1 MANQNQTMKHTMSM
15 NVRRLETEL
24 DAADMKRDE
33 IMKEFRGSI
42 RSEHDRYAECEHHLA
57 LEESQLRLQ
66 MIHNENL
73 QSRLMTSE
81 NKASEESLAESSGM
95 RDMRIMGLRSELHM
109 KQSLL
114 DRMQHQLTESK
125 NQYHELSCQQAR
137 RLSPSRSPHEGLQ
150 HEMYMQIVR
159 ERDSLRVSKA
169 EVDKLYS
176 QTRAEL
182 IDTENLLKTFQK
194 HFDAT
199 GKKYQDALDKID
211 HMSNNP
217 NVTSN
222 LFDKLH
228 NEIDDRD
235 TAIARLHTEVEAQKE
250 SLERAHRDAGR
261 SIKMLNDRRLVIKGA
276 TDYSIP
282 ESHLTE
288 MHQLASERFAE
299 VEEMSSTI
307 AALRLENQAASSSS
321 QNKPATLLGY
331 ASNAMPRNE
340 CEEKCA
346 KLKAELDE
354 MKQEKN
360 VEVRNLQDEL
370 RKMEDRKDY
379 YKNNFSQ
386 AEDRANDEEQ
396 EYRAEAEAFEKLRN
410 EYNTN
415 VKELENLEKDRSKSS
430 VSLREAEKI
439 NLQPW
444 PKTTEL
450 SSWKGS
456 VVHEVCVASGDRN
469 YEDWKAWLAPC
480 LADQPDLDALAK
492 APEVRFQSID
502 AKLSNALRKVI
513 ENAGEKSM
521 QVKYDM
527 SMKNQMYG
535 KSGDFIKGRE
545 LFAMILISFKS
556 PDHTEVLYNAHHLY
570 VFNYYGDD
578 QLEAFYNKWLD
589 IVYNMKHDDRPSTN
603 SLRDTLF
610 RKIEHS
616 KLMHF
621 DISRYRTFDEGHP
634 EKTYDF
640 LITMIKGYIARGK
653 QERLLRDRERAVK
666 LSLSSTKAAPAPE
679 DAEKPAAPI
688 RTKKENKAAA
698 SSTGDPP
705 KRPKAKAK
713 SDAAS
718 VLPTPSPKSHADK
731 NNKKGKGGKGR
742 SSSPV
747 DKKKIFCNYFFNKGG
762 CNKGDKCL
770 YSHSQKVY
778 DAKMKGK
785 KGRSGSRDSSK
796 GKSKGSSSSAGPKKR
811 TCWNWQKGT
820 CTFGSKCKF
829 LHADQSP
836 SASSERTSKKTPKKR
851 ATPITIDSFFDSDN
865 EDAMDYS
872 SPRIASAKK
881 SSDARRISFDLE
893 PEVHEIAIENYQEGL
908 PKRIYRDPNKHY
920 VFWKIDDLTDDQ
932 SKSDNTLGSVRAR
945 AKAIIM
951 DRCGLH
957 RFVDEVRII
966 IGPKF
971 DMLIKLDNDHEDL
984 VFTEELVEHEVGKSL
999 KKSKNMMCISLPV
1012 QAKDRRF
1019 ILDSGSGH
1027 DLISARKAERMN
1039 LKQRTCDPIM
1049 FHTANGSTATQ
1060 TEAEIDLG
1068 TFDMTSHAYVLDDT
1082 PSVMSLGKRCMEEG
1096 YSFVW
1101 PSGKMPFMITKDGE
1115 RIDLTIHDN
1124 IPYVD
1129 LGTYE
1134 CTPHECHHASKIND
1148 LLIHVQDDFS
1158 ELNDKDDVG
1167 QPSRRI
1173 YLDGESGLETLN
1185 EDQRCSRHV
1194 KKLKKKKKGRAA
1206 NRQKQTATPGEE
1218 EEPPEDGEYT
1228 PGTPYD
1234 GPPGDETDF
1243 EDDGHGAP
1251 EDAAEGDE
1259 DDIEIDVVEGESRVA
1274 KRGTLK
1280 REANSLNHKL
1290 THRYKNP
1297 YCDSCIRAKMKHFK
1311 TRRGSYKRELKKF
1324 GDLITF
1330 DAVDTSKVH
1339 DDVLV
1344 LEKEVLVVRDCF
1356 TGIIGAYPSDSRMTK
1371 DDVVR
1376 AVKQFIGAKKVR
1388 QAYSDHAPQFIEAM
1402 NEMKIPID
1410 HSLPGRPQTNSIAER
1425 TNQFILTATS
1435 TCLLEAGL
1443 PPCFWRTAILCVC
1456 HLLNVEPNDDELSAW
1471 CKLHGSDFAG
1481 KLIPYGARVNY
1492 KPPKTREAGQLHKFG
1507 PDSIPGVFAGYH
1519 IGPGM
1524 HWSRQYK
1531 VWPLSEFVHQNLGDD
1546 ASKPEHRLLKPH
1558 LTEKVEMV
1566 TPLTFPCKQEYER
1579 VNTTLEGM
1587 KEKELLD
1594 GDPSKVPHGD
1604 DEEQDHDEDD
1614 DGLDDGD
1621 DGGPGPSGG
1630 KVSKKPLDVSEDIFD
1645 KDKDPEEMTLQELID
1660 VQPEHWKSGKAGDGK
1675 VYLNDDG
1682 EKVKLNVK
1690 GYPYKIGDDG
1700 RRLFKTSLR
1709 PKGTYSPE
1717 EWRKLSQSDRS
1728 TILKSEKKKLEKKEA
1743 DDKAKRI
1750 VEEKKKKALKKE
1762 KKDSKKDKDEP
1773 KSKDDEEDDESKKDD
1788 SYSKS
1793 KKSDAGVGEVVKN
1806 KVTLPITCTS
1816 TYLDLYDIVDDDD
1829 VHGKR
1834 YIDCREAKRNA
1845 DASPCSDASTDV
1857 PDDEEYLTEWD
1868 EWSEVEKGRGPKAS
1882 WSGEVWNTLSGGIS
1896 RFSLATPGEST
1907 MIKNGKCVNV
1917 KDMKNVATDDDDEF
1931 IAFPTM
1937 PCTSASNQSH
1947 RTKIPPGGL
1956 GSKLFNAMVSRP
1968 VGRAEIESNP
1978 KAKEAML
1985 KEWKGLRDQ
1994 EVFDFTMVREY
2005 DDVVAEA
2012 KKSKKEVHM
2021 ARVHGICVEKNY
2033 QLSEDNPGRKFKGR
2047 GVLLGN
2053 QVKNQHWEAAFFQDL
2068 GNSPASFEA
2077 SRWAD
2082 FYGCL
2087 PGHAVK
2093 LADAIQAYIQAKLKG
2108 PLCWVEL
2115 PTDAWPPEIQ
2125 YWKFRRPV
2133 VRLDKALYGHPD
2145 SGTMWEQH
2153 CDKKVQEIGFKPIG
2167 EEWPSMYFHDEL
2179 KLLLV
2184 IYVDD
2189 LKLAGPSE
2197 NLAKGWEMLRTVLR
2211 IEPETDLGLY
2221 LGCVLS
2227 QGETQLHNGKKVKTI
2242 TYNMEGLLK
2251 LSVEKYLD
2259 IIGKDTKLK
2268 KVSTPSL
2275 PEETKSSP
2283 YRAPSDGKRKVECPW
2298 CAHSFDPEMPALP
2311 ETGNSRPGQ
2320 DSESLSRGNL
2330 APPAASVLMKL
2341 LYAARIAR
2349 FDLLRSINA
2358 LARNVTKW
2366 TKDDDARLHHLM
2378 CYVNSTLSLKMIG
2391 WVGDKIED
2399 LSLGLFA
2406 DADFAGCAQSL
2417 RSTSGSHLQVQ
2428 GKFTRFPLAGG
2439 SKRQGC
2445 VSHSTPEAE
2454 IVAAD
2459 TALRTLGIPA
2469 LSLWKVLAKVFPQLL
2484 FHDDNQGMIGVV
2496 RSGRNPTMR
2505 HLERTHGISIA
2516 SMHEH
2521 FQKDHFVLIYEIT
2534 AKMAADIHTKGFKN
2548 PMAWKKAC
2556 MLINLLE
2563 PQDLQSKEVLDMLQP
2578 STDVD
2583 MTTRQVFQSK
2593 TEDIPNFPYTE
2604 TPILPKEVYRKGLTS
2619 KEKLQYLP
2627 GMDPIFVVKQPVF
2640 YRPKPPGLIVPPDV
2654 LRSTWVLINGAWTK
2668 VEHRASPPEQA
2679 IRFDKWVER
2688 ACFQYHSPNKQPLIP
2703 DTVSQSVSTTSTHRV
2718 MSSKHVHAPP
2728 AHSSSQRD
2736 SCASTSP
2743 NRVQH
2748 PADSPMLMF
2757 SVDALFLDA
2766 QTSPS
2771 QHPKSIHQCLQ
2782 PATRVINT
2790 LMRLVHGGSEGE
2802 GWHSHS
2808 EKGHSQSTSTPGPCH
2823 KHPESDINDTI
2834 PHVNSTRKSQVLD
2847 KKNEDYWQWDGKET
2861 LIRIHKTPRRQN
2873 FVPQDCEDCPCDPRI
2888 ICDERETEQ
2897 KFKTNTRVIK
2907 DMWRFKGDNH
2917 ESTNKLNEFWTGKS
2931 TFKVLANAEVIDG
2944 DKNCKVSQGVITLC
2958 THCDEL
2964 NTIPITDVLSLIN
2977 ITLK

>member
-1 MANQNQTMKHTMSM
+1 MTEQDSSDNAFSFSGHAVAPAAGTQSNSSQSIDTGGSETSELRPSLPRRPLVAPRGRQISTMQAIEDRDSTPGKRRSSARQSSPPMTPRTKAKPTSSNPPSPIQDATPSGVGSYQQVNAPSSGSDIFTAYQSELAEYKTSLEKATEEESVLQARLTETAAYAYQQFNFLESTTHQEMTSMTEQLQMLNFELQAAQQEDEGATYRIEELERYQTMSNEAASHLEFRYSQLRSEFNEQMGQANAIMVHVCADANAHINQLRLELESAEMNAKQEALAVGYANDQTCALQIEMLEVANQNQTMKHTMSM

-137 RLSPSRSPHEGLQ
+137 RLSPSRSPHGGLQ

-222 LFDKLH
+222 LFDNLH

-250 SLERAHRDAGR
+250 SLERAHRDAGRSIKMLNAGR

-307 AALRLENQAASSSS
+307 AALKLENQAASSSS
-321 QNKPATLLGY
+321 QNKLATLLGY
-331 ASNAMPRNE
+331 PSNAMPRNE

-386 AEDRANDEEQ
+386 AEDRANNEEQ

-492 APEVRFQSID
+492 APEVRFQSTD

-621 DISRYRTFDEGHP
+621 ISRYRTFDEGHP

-653 QERLLRDRERAVK
+653 PERLLRDRERAVK
-666 LSLSSTKAAPAPE
+666 LSLSSTKTAPAPE
-679 DAEKPAAPI
+679 DVEKPAAPI
-688 RTKKENKAAA
+688 KTKKENEAAA

-872 SPRIASAKK
+872 SPRIACTKK

-893 PEVHEIAIENYQEGL
+893 PEVHEIAIENYQEGI

-971 DMLIKLDNDHEDL
+971 DMLVKLDNDHEDL
-984 VFTEELVEHEVGKSL
+984 VFTEELIEHEVGKSL

-1115 RIDLTIHDN
+1115 RI
-1124 IPYVD
+1124 
-1129 LGTYE
+1129 
-1134 CTPHECHHASKIND
+1134 
-1148 LLIHVQDDFS
+1148 
-1158 ELNDKDDVG
+1158 
-1167 QPSRRI
+1167 
-1173 YLDGESGLETLN
+1173 
-1185 EDQRCSRHV
+1185 
-1194 KKLKKKKKGRAA
+1194 
-1206 NRQKQTATPGEE
+1206 
-1218 EEPPEDGEYT
+1218 
-1228 PGTPYD
+1228 
-1234 GPPGDETDF
+1234 
-1243 EDDGHGAP
+1243 
-1251 EDAAEGDE
+1251 
-1259 DDIEIDVVEGESRVA
+1259 
-1274 KRGTLK
+1274 
-1280 REANSLNHKL
+1280 
-1290 THRYKNP
+1290 
-1297 YCDSCIRAKMKHFK
+1297 
-1311 TRRGSYKRELKKF
+1311 
-1324 GDLITF
+1324 
-1330 DAVDTSKVH
+1330 
-1339 DDVLV
+1339 
-1344 LEKEVLVVRDCF
+1344 
-1356 TGIIGAYPSDSRMTK
+1356 
-1371 DDVVR
+1371 
-1376 AVKQFIGAKKVR
+1376 
-1388 QAYSDHAPQFIEAM
+1388 
-1402 NEMKIPID
+1402 
-1410 HSLPGRPQTNSIAER
+1410 
-1425 TNQFILTATS
+1425 S
-1435 TCLLEAGL
+1435 T
-1443 PPCFWRTAILCVC
+1443 
-1456 HLLNVEPNDDELSAW
+1456 
-1471 CKLHGSDFAG
+1471 
-1481 KLIPYGARVNY
+1481 
-1492 KPPKTREAGQLHKFG
+1492 
-1507 PDSIPGVFAGYH
+1507 
-1519 IGPGM
+1519 
-1524 HWSRQYK
+1524 
-1531 VWPLSEFVHQNLGDD
+1531 
-1546 ASKPEHRLLKPH
+1546 
-1558 LTEKVEMV
+1558 
-1566 TPLTFPCKQEYER
+1566 
-1579 VNTTLEGM
+1579 
-1587 KEKELLD
+1587 
-1594 GDPSKVPHGD
+1594 
-1604 DEEQDHDEDD
+1604 
-1614 DGLDDGD
+1614 
-1621 DGGPGPSGG
+1621 
-1630 KVSKKPLDVSEDIFD
+1630 
-1645 KDKDPEEMTLQELID
+1645 
-1660 VQPEHWKSGKAGDGK
+1660 
-1675 VYLNDDG
+1675 
-1682 EKVKLNVK
+1682 
-1690 GYPYKIGDDG
+1690 
-1700 RRLFKTSLR
+1700 
-1709 PKGTYSPE
+1709 
-1717 EWRKLSQSDRS
+1717 
-1728 TILKSEKKKLEKKEA
+1728 
-1743 DDKAKRI
+1743 
-1750 VEEKKKKALKKE
+1750 
-1762 KKDSKKDKDEP
+1762 
-1773 KSKDDEEDDESKKDD
+1773 
-1788 SYSKS
+1788 
-1793 KKSDAGVGEVVKN
+1793 
-1806 KVTLPITCTS
+1806 
-1816 TYLDLYDIVDDDD
+1816 
-1829 VHGKR
+1829 
-1834 YIDCREAKRNA
+1834 
-1845 DASPCSDASTDV
+1845 
-1857 PDDEEYLTEWD
+1857 
-1868 EWSEVEKGRGPKAS
+1868 
-1882 WSGEVWNTLSGGIS
+1882 
-1896 RFSLATPGEST
+1896 
-1907 MIKNGKCVNV
+1907 
-1917 KDMKNVATDDDDEF
+1917 
-1931 IAFPTM
+1931 
-1937 PCTSASNQSH
+1937 
-1947 RTKIPPGGL
+1947 
-1956 GSKLFNAMVSRP
+1956 
-1968 VGRAEIESNP
+1968 
-1978 KAKEAML
+1978 
-1985 KEWKGLRDQ
+1985 
-1994 EVFDFTMVREY
+1994 
-2005 DDVVAEA
+2005 
-2012 KKSKKEVHM
+2012 
-2021 ARVHGICVEKNY
+2021 
-2033 QLSEDNPGRKFKGR
+2033 
-2047 GVLLGN
+2047 
-2053 QVKNQHWEAAFFQDL
+2053 
-2068 GNSPASFEA
+2068 
-2077 SRWAD
+2077 
-2082 FYGCL
+2082 
-2087 PGHAVK
+2087 
-2093 LADAIQAYIQAKLKG
+2093 
-2108 PLCWVEL
+2108 
-2115 PTDAWPPEIQ
+2115 
-2125 YWKFRRPV
+2125 
-2133 VRLDKALYGHPD
+2133 
-2145 SGTMWEQH
+2145 
-2153 CDKKVQEIGFKPIG
+2153 
-2167 EEWPSMYFHDEL
+2167 
-2179 KLLLV
+2179 
-2184 IYVDD
+2184 
-2189 LKLAGPSE
+2189 
-2197 NLAKGWEMLRTVLR
+2197 
-2211 IEPETDLGLY
+2211 
-2221 LGCVLS
+2221 
-2227 QGETQLHNGKKVKTI
+2227 
-2242 TYNMEGLLK
+2242 
-2251 LSVEKYLD
+2251 
-2259 IIGKDTKLK
+2259 
-2268 KVSTPSL
+2268 
-2275 PEETKSSP
+2275 
-2283 YRAPSDGKRKVECPW
+2283 
-2298 CAHSFDPEMPALP
+2298 
-2311 ETGNSRPGQ
+2311 
-2320 DSESLSRGNL
+2320 
-2330 APPAASVLMKL
+2330 
-2341 LYAARIAR
+2341 
-2349 FDLLRSINA
+2349 
-2358 LARNVTKW
+2358 
-2366 TKDDDARLHHLM
+2366 
-2378 CYVNSTLSLKMIG
+2378 
-2391 WVGDKIED
+2391 
-2399 LSLGLFA
+2399 
-2406 DADFAGCAQSL
+2406 
-2417 RSTSGSHLQVQ
+2417 
-2428 GKFTRFPLAGG
+2428 
-2439 SKRQGC
+2439 
-2445 VSHSTPEAE
+2445 
-2454 IVAAD
+2454 
-2459 TALRTLGIPA
+2459 
-2469 LSLWKVLAKVFPQLL
+2469 
-2484 FHDDNQGMIGVV
+2484 
-2496 RSGRNPTMR
+2496 
-2505 HLERTHGISIA
+2505 
-2516 SMHEH
+2516 
-2521 FQKDHFVLIYEIT
+2521 
-2534 AKMAADIHTKGFKN
+2534 
-2548 PMAWKKAC
+2548 
-2556 MLINLLE
+2556 
-2563 PQDLQSKEVLDMLQP
+2563 
-2578 STDVD
+2578 
-2583 MTTRQVFQSK
+2583 
-2593 TEDIPNFPYTE
+2593 
-2604 TPILPKEVYRKGLTS
+2604 
-2619 KEKLQYLP
+2619 
-2627 GMDPIFVVKQPVF
+2627 
-2640 YRPKPPGLIVPPDV
+2640 
-2654 LRSTWVLINGAWTK
+2654 
-2668 VEHRASPPEQA
+2668 
-2679 IRFDKWVER
+2679 
-2688 ACFQYHSPNKQPLIP
+2688 
-2703 DTVSQSVSTTSTHRV
+2703 
-2718 MSSKHVHAPP
+2718 
-2728 AHSSSQRD
+2728 
-2736 SCASTSP
+2736 
-2743 NRVQH
+2743 
-2748 PADSPMLMF
+2748 
-2757 SVDALFLDA
+2757 
-2766 QTSPS
+2766 
-2771 QHPKSIHQCLQ
+2771 
-2782 PATRVINT
+2782 
-2790 LMRLVHGGSEGE
+2790 
-2802 GWHSHS
+2802 
-2808 EKGHSQSTSTPGPCH
+2808 
-2823 KHPESDINDTI
+2823 
-2834 PHVNSTRKSQVLD
+2834 
-2847 KKNEDYWQWDGKET
+2847 
-2861 LIRIHKTPRRQN
+2861 
-2873 FVPQDCEDCPCDPRI
+2873 
-2888 ICDERETEQ
+2888 
-2897 KFKTNTRVIK
+2897 
-2907 DMWRFKGDNH
+2907 
-2917 ESTNKLNEFWTGKS
+2917 
-2931 TFKVLANAEVIDG
+2931 
-2944 DKNCKVSQGVITLC
+2944 
-2958 THCDEL
+2958 
-2964 NTIPITDVLSLIN
+2964 
-2977 ITLK
+2977 

>member
-1 MANQNQTMKHTMSM
+1 MTEQDSSDNAFSFSGHAVAPAAGTQSNSSQSIDTGGSETSELRPSLPRRPLVAPRGRQISTMQAIEDRDSTPGKRRSSARQSSPPMTPRTKAKPTSSNPPSPIQDATPSGVGSYQQVNAPSSGSDIFTAYQSELAEYKTSLEKATEEESVLQARLNETAAYAYQQFNFLESTTHQEMTSMTEQLQMLNFELQAAQQEDEGATYRIEELERYRTMSNEAASHLEFRYSQLRSEFNEQMGQASAIMVHVGADANAHINQLKLELENAEMSAKQEALAVGYANDQTCALRIEMLEVANQNQTMKHSMSM

-33 IMKEFRGSI
+33 IMREFRSNI

-66 MIHNENL
+66 VVHNENL
-73 QSRLMTSE
+73 HSRLMTSE
-81 NKASEESLAESSGM
+81 SKLSEESSSESGGM
-95 RDMRIMGLRSELHM
+95 RDMRMMGLRSELHM

-137 RLSPSRSPHEGLQ
+137 RSSPSRSQSEELQ
-150 HEMYMQIVR
+150 YGMYMQAVR
-159 ERDSLRVSKA
+159 ERDNLKVSKA
-169 EVDKLYS
+169 EVDNLYS
-176 QTRAEL
+176 RARAEIL
-182 IDTENLLKTFQK
+182 DNESLLKTYQK
-194 HFDAT
+194 HFDSI

-211 HMSNNP
+211 HMSKNP
-217 NVTSN
+217 NMTSA
-222 LFDKLH
+222 LFDYLH

-235 TAIARLHTEVEAQKE
+235 EMVARLHTEVEAQKE

-261 SIKMLNDRRLVIKGA
+261 SIRMLNDRRLVIKGA

-288 MHQLASERFAE
+288 MHHLANERFAE

-307 AALRLENQAASSSS
+307 AALKLENQAASSSS
-321 QNKPATLLGY
+321 QNMPATLLGNP
-331 ASNAMPRNE
+331 SSAMPRSE

-346 KLKAELDE
+346 KLKAELEE

-370 RKMEDRKDY
+370 KKMEDRKDY

-545 LFAMILISFKS
+545 LFAMVLISFKS

-640 LITMIKGYIARGK
+640 LTTMIKGYIARGK
-653 QERLLRDRERAVK
+653 QERLLKDRERAVK
-666 LSLSSTKAAPAPE
+666 LSLSSNKTAPAPE
-679 DAEKPAAPI
+679 DTEKPAAPI
-688 RTKKENKAAA
+688 KTKKENEAAA

-713 SDAAS
+713 SEAAS

-785 KGRSGSRDSSK
+785 KGRSGSRDSSR
-796 GKSKGSSSSAGPKKR
+796 GKSKGSSSSAGPKKKI
-811 TCWNWQKGT
+811 CWNWQKGT

-836 SASSERTSKKTPKKR
+836 SASSERTSKKTPKKK

-893 PEVHEIAIENYQEGL
+893 PEVHEVVIENYQEGL
-908 PKRIYRDPNKHY
+908 PKRIYRDPNKQY
-920 VFWKIDDLTDDQ
+920 IFWKIDDLTDDQ

-971 DMLIKLDNDHEDL
+971 DMLIKLDNGHDDL
-984 VFTEELVEHEVGKSL
+984 VFTEELVEHKVGKSL

-1148 LLIHVQDDFS
+1148 LLIHTQDDFS
-1158 ELNDKDDVG
+1158 ELNDLDDVG
-1167 QPSRRI
+1167 RPSRRI
-1173 YLDGESGLETLN
+1173 YLDGESGLETLA

-1218 EEPPEDGEYT
+1218 EEPPEDGEYE

-1311 TRRGSYKRELKKF
+1311 TRRGAYKRELKKF

-1356 TGIIGAYPSDSRMTK
+1356 TGIIGAYPSDRMAK

-1456 HLLNVEPNDDELSAW
+1456 HLLNVEPNDDELV
-1471 CKLHGSDFAG
+1471 L
-1481 KLIPYGARVNY
+1481 GAN
-1492 KPPKTREAGQLHKFG
+1492 
-1507 PDSIPGVFAGYH
+1507 
-1519 IGPGM
+1519 
-1524 HWSRQYK
+1524 
-1531 VWPLSEFVHQNLGDD
+1531 
-1546 ASKPEHRLLKPH
+1546 
-1558 LTEKVEMV
+1558 
-1566 TPLTFPCKQEYER
+1566 
-1579 VNTTLEGM
+1579 
-1587 KEKELLD
+1587 
-1594 GDPSKVPHGD
+1594 
-1604 DEEQDHDEDD
+1604 
-1614 DGLDDGD
+1614 
-1621 DGGPGPSGG
+1621 
-1630 KVSKKPLDVSEDIFD
+1630 
-1645 KDKDPEEMTLQELID
+1645 
-1660 VQPEHWKSGKAGDGK
+1660 
-1675 VYLNDDG
+1675 
-1682 EKVKLNVK
+1682 
-1690 GYPYKIGDDG
+1690 
-1700 RRLFKTSLR
+1700 
-1709 PKGTYSPE
+1709 
-1717 EWRKLSQSDRS
+1717 
-1728 TILKSEKKKLEKKEA
+1728 
-1743 DDKAKRI
+1743 
-1750 VEEKKKKALKKE
+1750 
-1762 KKDSKKDKDEP
+1762 
-1773 KSKDDEEDDESKKDD
+1773 
-1788 SYSKS
+1788 
-1793 KKSDAGVGEVVKN
+1793 
-1806 KVTLPITCTS
+1806 
-1816 TYLDLYDIVDDDD
+1816 
-1829 VHGKR
+1829 
-1834 YIDCREAKRNA
+1834 
-1845 DASPCSDASTDV
+1845 STD
-1857 PDDEEYLTEWD
+1857 LT
-1868 EWSEVEKGRGPKAS
+1868 
-1882 WSGEVWNTLSGGIS
+1882 L
-1896 RFSLATPGEST
+1896 
-1907 MIKNGKCVNV
+1907 
-1917 KDMKNVATDDDDEF
+1917 
-1931 IAFPTM
+1931 
-1937 PCTSASNQSH
+1937 
-1947 RTKIPPGGL
+1947 
-1956 GSKLFNAMVSRP
+1956 
-1968 VGRAEIESNP
+1968 
-1978 KAKEAML
+1978 
-1985 KEWKGLRDQ
+1985 
-1994 EVFDFTMVREY
+1994 
-2005 DDVVAEA
+2005 
-2012 KKSKKEVHM
+2012 
-2021 ARVHGICVEKNY
+2021 
-2033 QLSEDNPGRKFKGR
+2033 
-2047 GVLLGN
+2047 
-2053 QVKNQHWEAAFFQDL
+2053 
-2068 GNSPASFEA
+2068 
-2077 SRWAD
+2077 
-2082 FYGCL
+2082 
-2087 PGHAVK
+2087 
-2093 LADAIQAYIQAKLKG
+2093 
-2108 PLCWVEL
+2108 
-2115 PTDAWPPEIQ
+2115 
-2125 YWKFRRPV
+2125 
-2133 VRLDKALYGHPD
+2133 
-2145 SGTMWEQH
+2145 
-2153 CDKKVQEIGFKPIG
+2153 
-2167 EEWPSMYFHDEL
+2167 
-2179 KLLLV
+2179 
-2184 IYVDD
+2184 
-2189 LKLAGPSE
+2189 
-2197 NLAKGWEMLRTVLR
+2197 
-2211 IEPETDLGLY
+2211 
-2221 LGCVLS
+2221 
-2227 QGETQLHNGKKVKTI
+2227 
-2242 TYNMEGLLK
+2242 
-2251 LSVEKYLD
+2251 
-2259 IIGKDTKLK
+2259 
-2268 KVSTPSL
+2268 
-2275 PEETKSSP
+2275 
-2283 YRAPSDGKRKVECPW
+2283 
-2298 CAHSFDPEMPALP
+2298 
-2311 ETGNSRPGQ
+2311 
-2320 DSESLSRGNL
+2320 
-2330 APPAASVLMKL
+2330 
-2341 LYAARIAR
+2341 
-2349 FDLLRSINA
+2349 
-2358 LARNVTKW
+2358 
-2366 TKDDDARLHHLM
+2366 
-2378 CYVNSTLSLKMIG
+2378 
-2391 WVGDKIED
+2391 
-2399 LSLGLFA
+2399 
-2406 DADFAGCAQSL
+2406 
-2417 RSTSGSHLQVQ
+2417 
-2428 GKFTRFPLAGG
+2428 
-2439 SKRQGC
+2439 
-2445 VSHSTPEAE
+2445 
-2454 IVAAD
+2454 
-2459 TALRTLGIPA
+2459 
-2469 LSLWKVLAKVFPQLL
+2469 
-2484 FHDDNQGMIGVV
+2484 
-2496 RSGRNPTMR
+2496 
-2505 HLERTHGISIA
+2505 
-2516 SMHEH
+2516 
-2521 FQKDHFVLIYEIT
+2521 
-2534 AKMAADIHTKGFKN
+2534 
-2548 PMAWKKAC
+2548 
-2556 MLINLLE
+2556 
-2563 PQDLQSKEVLDMLQP
+2563 
-2578 STDVD
+2578 
-2583 MTTRQVFQSK
+2583 
-2593 TEDIPNFPYTE
+2593 
-2604 TPILPKEVYRKGLTS
+2604 
-2619 KEKLQYLP
+2619 
-2627 GMDPIFVVKQPVF
+2627 
-2640 YRPKPPGLIVPPDV
+2640 
-2654 LRSTWVLINGAWTK
+2654 
-2668 VEHRASPPEQA
+2668 
-2679 IRFDKWVER
+2679 
-2688 ACFQYHSPNKQPLIP
+2688 
-2703 DTVSQSVSTTSTHRV
+2703 
-2718 MSSKHVHAPP
+2718 
-2728 AHSSSQRD
+2728 
-2736 SCASTSP
+2736 
-2743 NRVQH
+2743 
-2748 PADSPMLMF
+2748 
-2757 SVDALFLDA
+2757 
-2766 QTSPS
+2766 
-2771 QHPKSIHQCLQ
+2771 
-2782 PATRVINT
+2782 
-2790 LMRLVHGGSEGE
+2790 
-2802 GWHSHS
+2802 
-2808 EKGHSQSTSTPGPCH
+2808 
-2823 KHPESDINDTI
+2823 
-2834 PHVNSTRKSQVLD
+2834 
-2847 KKNEDYWQWDGKET
+2847 
-2861 LIRIHKTPRRQN
+2861 
-2873 FVPQDCEDCPCDPRI
+2873 
-2888 ICDERETEQ
+2888 
-2897 KFKTNTRVIK
+2897 
-2907 DMWRFKGDNH
+2907 
-2917 ESTNKLNEFWTGKS
+2917 
-2931 TFKVLANAEVIDG
+2931 LAN
-2944 DKNCKVSQGVITLC
+2944 SF
-2958 THCDEL
+2958 
-2964 NTIPITDVLSLIN
+2964 PMVLV
-2977 ITLK
+2977 

>member
-1 MANQNQTMKHTMSM
+1 MTPRTKAKPTSSNPPSPIQ
-15 NVRRLETEL
+15 
-24 DAADMKRDE
+24 DATPSGV
-33 IMKEFRGSI
+33 GSFQQVN
-42 RSEHDRYAECEHHLA
+42 AP
-57 LEESQLRLQ
+57 
-66 MIHNENL
+66 
-73 QSRLMTSE
+73 
-81 NKASEESLAESSGM
+81 SSGS
-95 RDMRIMGLRSELHM
+95 DIFTAYQSELSEC
-109 KQSLL
+109 KS
-114 DRMQHQLTESK
+114 
-125 NQYHELSCQQAR
+125 
-137 RLSPSRSPHEGLQ
+137 
-150 HEMYMQIVR
+150 
-159 ERDSLRVSKA
+159 
-169 EVDKLYS
+169 
-176 QTRAEL
+176 
-182 IDTENLLKTFQK
+182 
-194 HFDAT
+194 
-199 GKKYQDALDKID
+199 
-211 HMSNNP
+211 
-217 NVTSN
+217 
-222 LFDKLH
+222 
-228 NEIDDRD
+228 
-235 TAIARLHTEVEAQKE
+235 
-250 SLERAHRDAGR
+250 SLERATEEESVLQARLSEMAAYAEQQFNHLENTTHQEMTSMAQRLLTLNSELIAAQQEDEGATYRIEELERYRAMSNEAASHLEFRYSQLRSEFNEQMGQASAIMVHVGNDANAHINQLRLELENAETNAKQEALAVGYANDRTCALHVEMLKESATRAQRDAGKAI
-261 SIKMLNDRRLVIKGA
+261 SQLNDRRLIIKGA

-282 ESHLTE
+282 ESHLTD
-288 MHQLASERFAE
+288 MHQLIGEHQSEM
-299 VEEMSSTI
+299 EEMSSMI
-307 AALRLENQAASSSS
+307 AMLKLENQAASSSS
-321 QNKPATLLGY
+321 HGGQMMLLGS
-331 ASNAMPRNE
+331 ASGANPRDE

-346 KLKAELDE
+346 KLKAELEE
-354 MKQEKN
+354 MKQEKKS
-360 VEVRNLQDEL
+360 EMQAL
-370 RKMEDRKDY
+370 RDDLKKMEERKDH

-396 EYRAEAEAFEKLRN
+396 EFRAAAEAFEKLRN
-410 EYNTN
+410 EYNAN
-415 VKELENLEKDRSKSS
+415 VIELENLEKDKSRSSI
-430 VSLREAEKI
+430 SLREAEKI

-444 PKTTEL
+444 PRTTEL

-456 VVHEVCVASGDRN
+456 VVHEVCVASGDRHCD
-469 YEDWKAWLAPC
+469 DWKAWLAPC
-480 LADQPDLDALAK
+480 LADQPDLNELAK

-513 ENAGEKSM
+513 DNAGDKSM

-535 KSGDFIKGRE
+535 KDGDFMKGRE
-545 LFAMILISFKS
+545 LFVMILISFKS
-556 PDHTEVLYNAHHLY
+556 PDHTEVLYNSHHLY
-570 VFNYYGDD
+570 VFNYPGDD

-589 IVYNMKHDDRPSTN
+589 IIYNMKPDDRPSPN

-616 KLMHF
+616 KLTHF

-634 EKTYDF
+634 DKTYDF
-640 LITMIKGYIARGK
+640 LLNMIRGYIARGK
-653 QERLLRDRERAVK
+653 QERLLKDRERAVK
-666 LSLSSTKAAPAPE
+666 LSLSSTKTTPALE
-679 DAEKPAAPI
+679 DAPKPAVPTK
-688 RTKKENKAAA
+688 TKKEDAAAA
-698 SSTGDPP
+698 SSAGDPP
-705 KRPKAKAK
+705 KVKPKTKAK

-742 SSSPV
+742 SSSPT

-762 CNKGDKCL
+762 CNKGDKYL
-770 YSHSQKVY
+770 YSHSQEVY

-785 KGRSGSRDSSK
+785 KGRSRSRESS
-796 GKSKGSSSSAGPKKR
+796 GKRSKRSSSSAGPRKR
-811 TCWNWQKGT
+811 VCWQWQKGT

-836 SASSERTSKKTPKKR
+836 SASSERSNVKDKKKK
-851 ATPITIDSFFDSDN
+851 AVPITVDSFFDSDN
-865 EDAMDYS
+865 EDASEYS
-872 SPRIASAKK
+872 SARVASAKK
-881 SSDARRISFDLE
+881 SSDVCKITFDLE
-893 PEVHEIAIENYQEGL
+893 PEVHKIFIKGYPEGM
-908 PKRIYRDPNKHY
+908 PKRIYRDPNKPY
-920 VFWKIDDLTDDQ
+920 IFREIDDLIDEQ
-932 SKSDNTLGSVRAR
+932 SKSDSTLGSTRAR
-945 AKAIIM
+945 ARAIIM
-951 DRCGLH
+951 DDTGLH
-957 RFVDEVRII
+957 RLVDEVRIT

-971 DMLIKLDNDHEDL
+971 DMLVKLNPDSDDL
-984 VFTEELVEHEVGKSL
+984 IFDEELVDHEKERPIEV
-999 KKSKNMMCISLPV
+999 SKNVMCLSLPIQV
-1012 QAKDRRF
+1012 KDRRF

-1039 LKQRTCDPIM
+1039 LKRRNCEPIM

-1068 TFDMTSHAYVLDDT
+1068 TFDVTSHAYVLDDT

-1134 CTPHECHHASKIND
+1134 CTPYECQQIMKIHELLGRFKEGVGDFDD
-1148 LLIHVQDDFS
+1148 L
-1158 ELNDKDDVG
+1158 DDVG
-1167 QPSRRI
+1167 CPPRRI
-1173 YLDGESGLETLN
+1173 CLDGESGFETYCD
-1185 EDQRCSRHV
+1185 DQGESQCI
-1194 KKLKKKKKGRAA
+1194 KKLKKKKRGNRAVSRRKKIA
-1206 NRQKQTATPGEE
+1206 SPGEE
-1218 EEPPEDGEYT
+1218 APPEDEGEYT
-1228 PGTPYD
+1228 LGTPYD
-1234 GPPGDETDF
+1234 GPLDGEETDF
-1243 EDDGHGAP
+1243 EDEGHGAP
-1251 EDAAEGDE
+1251 EEPAEGDE
-1259 DDIEIDVVEGESRVA
+1259 DDIEVDVVEGESRVA

-1280 REANSLNHKL
+1280 REASSLKHKL
-1290 THRYKNP
+1290 THRYKSP

-1356 TGIIGAYPSDSRMTK
+1356 TGVTGAYPSDRMSK

-1456 HLLNVEPNDDELSAW
+1456 HLLNVEPNDDEFSAW

-1546 ASKPEHRLLKPH
+1546 VSKPEHRLLKPH
-1558 LTEKVEMV
+1558 WTEKVEMV

-1587 KEKELLD
+1587 KERELLD
-1594 GDPSKVPHGD
+1594 GDPSRAPHD
-1604 DEEQDHDEDD
+1604 DEGEDD
-1614 DGLDDGD
+1614 DDELDDGD
-1621 DGGPGPSGG
+1621 DDGPGPSGG
-1630 KVSKKPLDVSEDIFD
+1630 KASKESHEKPEDPF
-1645 KDKDPEEMTLQELID
+1645 KDKDPEDMTLQELID
-1660 VQPEHWKSGKAGDGK
+1660 AQPEHWKSGKAGDGK

-1690 GYPYKIGDDG
+1690 GNPYKIGDDG

-1709 PKGTYSPE
+1709 PKGIYSPE
-1717 EWRKLSQSDRS
+1717 EWRKLSQSDRD
-1728 TILKSEKKKLEKKEA
+1728 TILKAERKKLEKKEA
-1743 DDKAKRI
+1743 DDKNKRK
-1750 VEEKKKKALKKE
+1750 VEEVKKKALKKE
-1762 KKDSKKDKDEP
+1762 KKDSVKDKGKS
-1773 KSKDDEEDDESKKDD
+1773 KSKDDDEKDDEDEQDEIKPKKKE
-1788 SYSKS
+1788 SE
-1793 KKSDAGVGEVVKN
+1793 AGVGEVVKN
-1806 KVTLPITCTS
+1806 KVTLPISCTS
-1816 TYLDLYDIVDDDD
+1816 IDFDMYDIVDDDEI
-1829 VHGKR
+1829 HGKR
-1834 YIDCREAKRNA
+1834 YLDCRKMRRNA
-1845 DASPCSDASTDV
+1845 DASPCSDASTNV
-1857 PDDEEYLTEWD
+1857 PDDEEYLLEWD
-1868 EWSEVEKGRGPKAS
+1868 ERSEIEKGHGPKAF
-1882 WSGEVWNTLSGGIS
+1882 WSGEVWDTMSGMIS
-1896 RFSLATPGEST
+1896 RSSTTASGEPT
-1907 MIKNGKCVNV
+1907 MIKNGKCVNI
-1917 KDMKNVATDDDDEF
+1917 KNQKNNTTDDDDNI

-1937 PCTSASNQSH
+1937 PCTSATNHIH
-1947 RTKIPPGGL
+1947 RAKIPQEGL
-1956 GSKLFNAMVSRP
+1956 GGKLFNAMVSRP
-1968 VGRAEIESNP
+1968 VGRAEIDSNP

-1994 EVFDFTMVREY
+1994 EVFDFSMVREY

-2012 KKSKKEVHM
+2012 KKNKKEVHM
-2021 ARVHGICVEKNY
+2021 ARVHGKCVEKNY
-2033 QLSEDNPGRKFKGR
+2033 QLPEGDPGRKFKGR

-2221 LGCVLS
+2221 LGCILS

-2283 YRAPSDGKRKVECPW
+2283 YRAPSDGKRRVECPW
-2298 CAHSFDPEMPALP
+2298 CAHTFDPEMSVLS
-2311 ETGNSRPGQ
+2311 ETGNSHPGQ
-2320 DSESLSRGNL
+2320 DSESLNRGNL
-2330 APPAASVLMKL
+2330 APHAASVLMKL

-2378 CYVNSTLSLKMIG
+2378 CYVNSTLPLKMIG

-2469 LSLWKVLAKVFPQLL
+2469 LSLWKVL
-2484 FHDDNQGMIGVV
+2484 
-2496 RSGRNPTMR
+2496 
-2505 HLERTHGISIA
+2505 
-2516 SMHEH
+2516 
-2521 FQKDHFVLIYEIT
+2521 
-2534 AKMAADIHTKGFKN
+2534 
-2548 PMAWKKAC
+2548 
-2556 MLINLLE
+2556 
-2563 PQDLQSKEVLDMLQP
+2563 
-2578 STDVD
+2578 
-2583 MTTRQVFQSK
+2583 
-2593 TEDIPNFPYTE
+2593 
-2604 TPILPKEVYRKGLTS
+2604 
-2619 KEKLQYLP
+2619 
-2627 GMDPIFVVKQPVF
+2627 
-2640 YRPKPPGLIVPPDV
+2640 
-2654 LRSTWVLINGAWTK
+2654 
-2668 VEHRASPPEQA
+2668 
-2679 IRFDKWVER
+2679 
-2688 ACFQYHSPNKQPLIP
+2688 
-2703 DTVSQSVSTTSTHRV
+2703 VS
-2718 MSSKHVHAPP
+2718 
-2728 AHSSSQRD
+2728 
-2736 SCASTSP
+2736 
-2743 NRVQH
+2743 
-2748 PADSPMLMF
+2748 
-2757 SVDALFLDA
+2757 
-2766 QTSPS
+2766 
-2771 QHPKSIHQCLQ
+2771 
-2782 PATRVINT
+2782 
-2790 LMRLVHGGSEGE
+2790 
-2802 GWHSHS
+2802 
-2808 EKGHSQSTSTPGPCH
+2808 
-2823 KHPESDINDTI
+2823 
-2834 PHVNSTRKSQVLD
+2834 
-2847 KKNEDYWQWDGKET
+2847 
-2861 LIRIHKTPRRQN
+2861 
-2873 FVPQDCEDCPCDPRI
+2873 
-2888 ICDERETEQ
+2888 
-2897 KFKTNTRVIK
+2897 
-2907 DMWRFKGDNH
+2907 
-2917 ESTNKLNEFWTGKS
+2917 
-2931 TFKVLANAEVIDG
+2931 
-2944 DKNCKVSQGVITLC
+2944 
-2958 THCDEL
+2958 
-2964 NTIPITDVLSLIN
+2964 
-2977 ITLK
+2977 

>member
-1 MANQNQTMKHTMSM
+1 
-15 NVRRLETEL
+15 
-24 DAADMKRDE
+24 
-33 IMKEFRGSI
+33 
-42 RSEHDRYAECEHHLA
+42 
-57 LEESQLRLQ
+57 
-66 MIHNENL
+66 
-73 QSRLMTSE
+73 
-81 NKASEESLAESSGM
+81 
-95 RDMRIMGLRSELHM
+95 M

-137 RLSPSRSPHEGLQ
+137 RLSPSRSPHGGLQ

-182 IDTENLLKTFQK
+182 TDTENLLKTFQK

-222 LFDKLH
+222 LFDNLH

-307 AALRLENQAASSSS
+307 AALKLENQAASSSS
-321 QNKPATLLGY
+321 QKKPATLLGY
-331 ASNAMPRNE
+331 PSNAMPRNE

-360 VEVRNLQDEL
+360 VEVRSLQDEL

-469 YEDWKAWLAPC
+469 YEGWKAWLAPC
-480 LADQPDLDALAK
+480 LADQPDLDDLAK

-556 PDHTEVLYNAHHLY
+556 PDHPEVLYNSHHLY

-666 LSLSSTKAAPAPE
+666 LSLSSTKTAPAPE

-688 RTKKENKAAA
+688 KTKKENEAAA

-718 VLPTPSPKSHADK
+718 VLPTSSPKSHADK

-747 DKKKIFCNYFFNKGG
+747 DKKKIFCNYFNKGG
-762 CNKGDKCL
+762 CNKSDKCL

-865 EDAMDYS
+865 EDAMDHS

-920 VFWKIDDLTDDQ
+920 VFCKIDDLTDDQ

-1027 DLISARKAERMN
+1027 DLISARKADRMN

-1158 ELNDKDDVG
+1158 ELNDIDDVG
-1167 QPSRRI
+1167 QP
-1173 YLDGESGLETLN
+1173 
-1185 EDQRCSRHV
+1185 
-1194 KKLKKKKKGRAA
+1194 
-1206 NRQKQTATPGEE
+1206 
-1218 EEPPEDGEYT
+1218 
-1228 PGTPYD
+1228 
-1234 GPPGDETDF
+1234 
-1243 EDDGHGAP
+1243 
-1251 EDAAEGDE
+1251 
-1259 DDIEIDVVEGESRVA
+1259 
-1274 KRGTLK
+1274 
-1280 REANSLNHKL
+1280 
-1290 THRYKNP
+1290 
-1297 YCDSCIRAKMKHFK
+1297 
-1311 TRRGSYKRELKKF
+1311 
-1324 GDLITF
+1324 
-1330 DAVDTSKVH
+1330 
-1339 DDVLV
+1339 
-1344 LEKEVLVVRDCF
+1344 
-1356 TGIIGAYPSDSRMTK
+1356 
-1371 DDVVR
+1371 
-1376 AVKQFIGAKKVR
+1376 
-1388 QAYSDHAPQFIEAM
+1388 
-1402 NEMKIPID
+1402 
-1410 HSLPGRPQTNSIAER
+1410 
-1425 TNQFILTATS
+1425 
-1435 TCLLEAGL
+1435 
-1443 PPCFWRTAILCVC
+1443 
-1456 HLLNVEPNDDELSAW
+1456 
-1471 CKLHGSDFAG
+1471 
-1481 KLIPYGARVNY
+1481 
-1492 KPPKTREAGQLHKFG
+1492 
-1507 PDSIPGVFAGYH
+1507 
-1519 IGPGM
+1519 
-1524 HWSRQYK
+1524 
-1531 VWPLSEFVHQNLGDD
+1531 
-1546 ASKPEHRLLKPH
+1546 
-1558 LTEKVEMV
+1558 
-1566 TPLTFPCKQEYER
+1566 
-1579 VNTTLEGM
+1579 
-1587 KEKELLD
+1587 
-1594 GDPSKVPHGD
+1594 
-1604 DEEQDHDEDD
+1604 
-1614 DGLDDGD
+1614 
-1621 DGGPGPSGG
+1621 
-1630 KVSKKPLDVSEDIFD
+1630 
-1645 KDKDPEEMTLQELID
+1645 
-1660 VQPEHWKSGKAGDGK
+1660 
-1675 VYLNDDG
+1675 
-1682 EKVKLNVK
+1682 
-1690 GYPYKIGDDG
+1690 
-1700 RRLFKTSLR
+1700 
-1709 PKGTYSPE
+1709 
-1717 EWRKLSQSDRS
+1717 
-1728 TILKSEKKKLEKKEA
+1728 
-1743 DDKAKRI
+1743 
-1750 VEEKKKKALKKE
+1750 
-1762 KKDSKKDKDEP
+1762 
-1773 KSKDDEEDDESKKDD
+1773 
-1788 SYSKS
+1788 
-1793 KKSDAGVGEVVKN
+1793 
-1806 KVTLPITCTS
+1806 
-1816 TYLDLYDIVDDDD
+1816 
-1829 VHGKR
+1829 
-1834 YIDCREAKRNA
+1834 
-1845 DASPCSDASTDV
+1845 
-1857 PDDEEYLTEWD
+1857 
-1868 EWSEVEKGRGPKAS
+1868 
-1882 WSGEVWNTLSGGIS
+1882 
-1896 RFSLATPGEST
+1896 
-1907 MIKNGKCVNV
+1907 
-1917 KDMKNVATDDDDEF
+1917 
-1931 IAFPTM
+1931 
-1937 PCTSASNQSH
+1937 
-1947 RTKIPPGGL
+1947 
-1956 GSKLFNAMVSRP
+1956 
-1968 VGRAEIESNP
+1968 
-1978 KAKEAML
+1978 
-1985 KEWKGLRDQ
+1985 
-1994 EVFDFTMVREY
+1994 
-2005 DDVVAEA
+2005 
-2012 KKSKKEVHM
+2012 
-2021 ARVHGICVEKNY
+2021 
-2033 QLSEDNPGRKFKGR
+2033 
-2047 GVLLGN
+2047 
-2053 QVKNQHWEAAFFQDL
+2053 
-2068 GNSPASFEA
+2068 
-2077 SRWAD
+2077 
-2082 FYGCL
+2082 
-2087 PGHAVK
+2087 
-2093 LADAIQAYIQAKLKG
+2093 
-2108 PLCWVEL
+2108 
-2115 PTDAWPPEIQ
+2115 
-2125 YWKFRRPV
+2125 
-2133 VRLDKALYGHPD
+2133 
-2145 SGTMWEQH
+2145 
-2153 CDKKVQEIGFKPIG
+2153 
-2167 EEWPSMYFHDEL
+2167 
-2179 KLLLV
+2179 
-2184 IYVDD
+2184 
-2189 LKLAGPSE
+2189 
-2197 NLAKGWEMLRTVLR
+2197 
-2211 IEPETDLGLY
+2211 
-2221 LGCVLS
+2221 
-2227 QGETQLHNGKKVKTI
+2227 
-2242 TYNMEGLLK
+2242 
-2251 LSVEKYLD
+2251 
-2259 IIGKDTKLK
+2259 
-2268 KVSTPSL
+2268 
-2275 PEETKSSP
+2275 
-2283 YRAPSDGKRKVECPW
+2283 
-2298 CAHSFDPEMPALP
+2298 
-2311 ETGNSRPGQ
+2311 
-2320 DSESLSRGNL
+2320 
-2330 APPAASVLMKL
+2330 
-2341 LYAARIAR
+2341 
-2349 FDLLRSINA
+2349 
-2358 LARNVTKW
+2358 
-2366 TKDDDARLHHLM
+2366 
-2378 CYVNSTLSLKMIG
+2378 
-2391 WVGDKIED
+2391 
-2399 LSLGLFA
+2399 
-2406 DADFAGCAQSL
+2406 
-2417 RSTSGSHLQVQ
+2417 
-2428 GKFTRFPLAGG
+2428 
-2439 SKRQGC
+2439 
-2445 VSHSTPEAE
+2445 
-2454 IVAAD
+2454 
-2459 TALRTLGIPA
+2459 
-2469 LSLWKVLAKVFPQLL
+2469 
-2484 FHDDNQGMIGVV
+2484 
-2496 RSGRNPTMR
+2496 
-2505 HLERTHGISIA
+2505 
-2516 SMHEH
+2516 
-2521 FQKDHFVLIYEIT
+2521 
-2534 AKMAADIHTKGFKN
+2534 
-2548 PMAWKKAC
+2548 
-2556 MLINLLE
+2556 
-2563 PQDLQSKEVLDMLQP
+2563 
-2578 STDVD
+2578 
-2583 MTTRQVFQSK
+2583 
-2593 TEDIPNFPYTE
+2593 
-2604 TPILPKEVYRKGLTS
+2604 
-2619 KEKLQYLP
+2619 
-2627 GMDPIFVVKQPVF
+2627 
-2640 YRPKPPGLIVPPDV
+2640 
-2654 LRSTWVLINGAWTK
+2654 
-2668 VEHRASPPEQA
+2668 
-2679 IRFDKWVER
+2679 
-2688 ACFQYHSPNKQPLIP
+2688 
-2703 DTVSQSVSTTSTHRV
+2703 
-2718 MSSKHVHAPP
+2718 
-2728 AHSSSQRD
+2728 
-2736 SCASTSP
+2736 
-2743 NRVQH
+2743 
-2748 PADSPMLMF
+2748 
-2757 SVDALFLDA
+2757 
-2766 QTSPS
+2766 
-2771 QHPKSIHQCLQ
+2771 
-2782 PATRVINT
+2782 
-2790 LMRLVHGGSEGE
+2790 
-2802 GWHSHS
+2802 
-2808 EKGHSQSTSTPGPCH
+2808 
-2823 KHPESDINDTI
+2823 
-2834 PHVNSTRKSQVLD
+2834 
-2847 KKNEDYWQWDGKET
+2847 
-2861 LIRIHKTPRRQN
+2861 
-2873 FVPQDCEDCPCDPRI
+2873 
-2888 ICDERETEQ
+2888 
-2897 KFKTNTRVIK
+2897 
-2907 DMWRFKGDNH
+2907 
-2917 ESTNKLNEFWTGKS
+2917 
-2931 TFKVLANAEVIDG
+2931 
-2944 DKNCKVSQGVITLC
+2944 
-2958 THCDEL
+2958 
-2964 NTIPITDVLSLIN
+2964 
-2977 ITLK
+2977 

>member
-1 MANQNQTMKHTMSM
+1 MTEQDSSDNAFSFSGHAAAPAAGTQSNSSQSIDTGGSETSELRPSLPRRPLVAPRGRQISTMQAIEDRDSTPGKRRSSARQSSPPMTPRTKAKPTSSNPPAPIQDATPPGVGSYQQVNAPSSGSDIFTVYQSELAEYKTSLDRATEEESVLQARLTETATYAYQQFNFLESTTHQEMTSMTEQLQMLNFELQAAQQEDEGATYRIEELERYRTMSNEAASHLEFRYSQLRSEFNEQMGQASAIMVHVGADANAHINQLRLELENAEMNAKQEALAVGYANDQTCALRIDMLEVANQNQTMKHTMSM

-33 IMKEFRGSI
+33 IMREFRSNI

-66 MIHNENL
+66 VVHNENL
-73 QSRLMTSE
+73 HSRLMTSE
-81 NKASEESLAESSGM
+81 SKLSEESSSESGGM
-95 RDMRIMGLRSELHM
+95 RDMRIIGLRSELHM

-125 NQYHELSCQQAR
+125 NQYHELACQQAR
-137 RLSPSRSPHEGLQ
+137 RSSPSRSPNEELQ
-150 HEMYMQIVR
+150 YGMYMQAVR
-159 ERDSLRVSKA
+159 ERDSLKVSKA
-169 EVDKLYS
+169 EVDNLYS
-176 QTRAEL
+176 RARAEIL
-182 IDTENLLKTFQK
+182 DNESLLKTYQK
-194 HFDAT
+194 HFDSI

-211 HMSNNP
+211 HMSKNP
-217 NVTSN
+217 NLTSA
-222 LFDKLH
+222 LFDYLH

-235 TAIARLHTEVEAQKE
+235 EMVARLHTEVEAQKE

-261 SIKMLNDRRLVIKGA
+261 SIRMLNDRRLVIKGA

-288 MHQLASERFAE
+288 MHHLANERFAE

-307 AALRLENQAASSSS
+307 AALKLENQAASSSS
-321 QNKPATLLGY
+321 QNMPATLLGNP
-331 ASNAMPRNE
+331 SNAMPRSE

-346 KLKAELDE
+346 RLKAELEE

-370 RKMEDRKDY
+370 KKMEDRKDY

-415 VKELENLEKDRSKSS
+415 VKELENLGKDKSKSS

-502 AKLSNALRKVI
+502 AKLSNALGKVI

-535 KSGDFIKGRE
+535 KSGDFFKGRE

-556 PDHTEVLYNAHHLY
+556 PDHTEVLYNSHHLY

-589 IVYNMKHDDRPSTN
+589 IVYNMKHDDRPSTD

-653 QERLLRDRERAVK
+653 QERLLKERERAVK
-666 LSLSSTKAAPAPE
+666 MSLTSTKTTPALE

-688 RTKKENKAAA
+688 KTKKENEAAA
-698 SSTGDPP
+698 SSTSDPP

-713 SDAAS
+713 SEAAS

-785 KGRSGSRDSSK
+785 KGRSGSRDSSRGK
-796 GKSKGSSSSAGPKKR
+796 GKGSSSSAGPKKR

-820 CTFGSKCKF
+820 CTFGNKCKF

-836 SASSERTSKKTPKKR
+836 SASSERTSKKTPKKK

-865 EDAMDYS
+865 EDTMDYS

-881 SSDARRISFDLE
+881 SSDIRRISFDLE
-893 PEVHEIAIENYQEGL
+893 PEVHKIVTENYQEGL
-908 PKRIYRDPNKHY
+908 PKRTYRDPNKSY
-920 VFWKIDDLTDDQ
+920 VFRKIDELTDDQ

-945 AKAIIM
+945 ARAIIM

-971 DMLIKLDNDHEDL
+971 DMLVKLDNDHEDL
-984 VFTEELVEHEVGKSL
+984 VFIEELVEHKVGKSL

-1082 PSVMSLGKRCMEEG
+1082 PSVMSLGKRCMEEE

-1115 RIDLTIHDN
+1115 RLDLTIHDN

-1134 CTPHECHHASKIND
+1134 CTPHECHHASRIND
-1148 LLIHVQDDFS
+1148 LLIRVQDDFS
-1158 ELNDKDDVG
+1158 ELNGIDDVG

-1194 KKLKKKKKGRAA
+1194 KKLKKKKGRAL
-1206 NRQKQTATPGEE
+1206 NRRKQTATPGEE
-1218 EEPPEDGEYT
+1218 EEPPEDGKYT

-1243 EDDGHGAP
+1243 EDEGHGAP

-1259 DDIEIDVVEGESRVA
+1259 DDIEVDVVEGESRVA

-1311 TRRGSYKRELKKF
+1311 TRRGAYKRELKKF
-1324 GDLITF
+1324 GGLITF

-1339 DDVLV
+1339 DDVLI

-1356 TGIIGAYPSDSRMTK
+1356 TGIIGAYPSDRMTK

-1435 TCLLEAGL
+1435 TCLLEV

-1481 KLIPYGARVNY
+1481 KLILYGARVNY

-1507 PDSIPGVFAGYH
+1507 PDSIPGMFAGYH

-1524 HWSRQYK
+1524 HLSRQYK

-1594 GDPSKVPHGD
+1594 GDPSKVPRGD
-1604 DEEQDHDEDD
+1604 DEEQDHDE
-1614 DGLDDGD
+1614 LDDGD

-1630 KVSKKPLDVSEDIFD
+1630 KVSKKPLDDSEDIFD

-1717 EWRKLSQSDRS
+1717 EWRKLSQSDRN
-1728 TILKSEKKKLEKKEA
+1728 TILKAEKKKLEKKEA

-1788 SYSKS
+1788 SHSKS
-1793 KKSDAGVGEVVKN
+1793 KKSDAGVGEIVKN
-1806 KVTLPITCTS
+1806 KITLPITCTS

-1834 YIDCREAKRNA
+1834 YIDCRKVKRNA

-1868 EWSEVEKGRGPKAS
+1868 EWSEIEKGRGPKAS

-1937 PCTSASNQSH
+1937 PCTSASNQIH
-1947 RTKIPPGGL
+1947 RTKVPPGGL

-1994 EVFDFTMVREY
+1994 EAFDFTMVREY

-2012 KKSKKEVHM
+2012 KKNKKEVHM

-2053 QVKNQHWEAAFFQDL
+2053 QVKN
-2068 GNSPASFEA
+2068 
-2077 SRWAD
+2077 
-2082 FYGCL
+2082 
-2087 PGHAVK
+2087 
-2093 LADAIQAYIQAKLKG
+2093 
-2108 PLCWVEL
+2108 
-2115 PTDAWPPEIQ
+2115 
-2125 YWKFRRPV
+2125 
-2133 VRLDKALYGHPD
+2133 
-2145 SGTMWEQH
+2145 
-2153 CDKKVQEIGFKPIG
+2153 
-2167 EEWPSMYFHDEL
+2167 
-2179 KLLLV
+2179 
-2184 IYVDD
+2184 
-2189 LKLAGPSE
+2189 
-2197 NLAKGWEMLRTVLR
+2197 
-2211 IEPETDLGLY
+2211 
-2221 LGCVLS
+2221 
-2227 QGETQLHNGKKVKTI
+2227 
-2242 TYNMEGLLK
+2242 
-2251 LSVEKYLD
+2251 
-2259 IIGKDTKLK
+2259 
-2268 KVSTPSL
+2268 
-2275 PEETKSSP
+2275 
-2283 YRAPSDGKRKVECPW
+2283 
-2298 CAHSFDPEMPALP
+2298 
-2311 ETGNSRPGQ
+2311 
-2320 DSESLSRGNL
+2320 
-2330 APPAASVLMKL
+2330 
-2341 LYAARIAR
+2341 
-2349 FDLLRSINA
+2349 
-2358 LARNVTKW
+2358 
-2366 TKDDDARLHHLM
+2366 
-2378 CYVNSTLSLKMIG
+2378 
-2391 WVGDKIED
+2391 
-2399 LSLGLFA
+2399 
-2406 DADFAGCAQSL
+2406 
-2417 RSTSGSHLQVQ
+2417 
-2428 GKFTRFPLAGG
+2428 
-2439 SKRQGC
+2439 
-2445 VSHSTPEAE
+2445 
-2454 IVAAD
+2454 
-2459 TALRTLGIPA
+2459 
-2469 LSLWKVLAKVFPQLL
+2469 
-2484 FHDDNQGMIGVV
+2484 
-2496 RSGRNPTMR
+2496 
-2505 HLERTHGISIA
+2505 
-2516 SMHEH
+2516 
-2521 FQKDHFVLIYEIT
+2521 
-2534 AKMAADIHTKGFKN
+2534 
-2548 PMAWKKAC
+2548 
-2556 MLINLLE
+2556 
-2563 PQDLQSKEVLDMLQP
+2563 
-2578 STDVD
+2578 
-2583 MTTRQVFQSK
+2583 
-2593 TEDIPNFPYTE
+2593 
-2604 TPILPKEVYRKGLTS
+2604 
-2619 KEKLQYLP
+2619 
-2627 GMDPIFVVKQPVF
+2627 
-2640 YRPKPPGLIVPPDV
+2640 
-2654 LRSTWVLINGAWTK
+2654 
-2668 VEHRASPPEQA
+2668 
-2679 IRFDKWVER
+2679 
-2688 ACFQYHSPNKQPLIP
+2688 
-2703 DTVSQSVSTTSTHRV
+2703 
-2718 MSSKHVHAPP
+2718 
-2728 AHSSSQRD
+2728 
-2736 SCASTSP
+2736 
-2743 NRVQH
+2743 
-2748 PADSPMLMF
+2748 
-2757 SVDALFLDA
+2757 
-2766 QTSPS
+2766 
-2771 QHPKSIHQCLQ
+2771 
-2782 PATRVINT
+2782 
-2790 LMRLVHGGSEGE
+2790 
-2802 GWHSHS
+2802 
-2808 EKGHSQSTSTPGPCH
+2808 
-2823 KHPESDINDTI
+2823 
-2834 PHVNSTRKSQVLD
+2834 
-2847 KKNEDYWQWDGKET
+2847 
-2861 LIRIHKTPRRQN
+2861 
-2873 FVPQDCEDCPCDPRI
+2873 
-2888 ICDERETEQ
+2888 
-2897 KFKTNTRVIK
+2897 
-2907 DMWRFKGDNH
+2907 
-2917 ESTNKLNEFWTGKS
+2917 
-2931 TFKVLANAEVIDG
+2931 
-2944 DKNCKVSQGVITLC
+2944 
-2958 THCDEL
+2958 
-2964 NTIPITDVLSLIN
+2964 
-2977 ITLK
+2977 